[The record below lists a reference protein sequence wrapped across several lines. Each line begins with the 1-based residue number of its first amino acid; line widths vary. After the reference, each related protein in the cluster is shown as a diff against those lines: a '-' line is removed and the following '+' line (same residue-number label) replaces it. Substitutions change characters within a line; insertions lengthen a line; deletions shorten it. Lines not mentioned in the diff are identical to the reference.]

1 MWPIYKDGGNFV
13 QDIDE
18 DEPLALEI
26 AHFVDC
32 IISNK
37 KCLTDANHA
46 KKVIKILSVLGGT
59 IATADAVITAKVGS
73 TAMTGGT
80 ITIAHSGSNTG
91 DIDTCEPT
99 AANIVEEGGYVTLT
113 TSGASTNT
121 HTADFTIV
129 VRR

>member
-1 MWPIYKDGGNFV
+1 MRTLNDYFLTVRMNDVSTAGSVYVAIPDGG
-13 QDIDE
+13 
-18 DEPLALEI
+18 
-26 AHFVDC
+26 
-32 IISNK
+32 
-37 KCLTDANHA
+37 
-46 KKVIKILSVLGGT
+46 KVIKILSVLGGT

-73 TAMTGGT
+73 DAMTGGT